1 MITIFHKSR
10 LFLILLTLLT
20 TATWTQA
27 AVEISVEKTLK
38 PDAAPIDVA
47 VSADGRSIFVLTEA
61 GSILVYDEQANLTD
75 TIKVGPHV
83 DQIEI
88 DPSGERLIAASRRN
102 KTVEIILLDFISD
115 INTEGSPFAG
125 PATAAVVVAVFSD
138 FE

>member
-88 DPSGERLIAASRRN
+88 DPSGERLIAASRQN

-115 INTEGSPFAG
+115 INTAGSPFAG
-125 PATAAVVVAVFSD
+125 PAAAPVIITMFSD